1 MKNNGIILGIRWWPL
16 LSPGVTNFRI
26 MSSTPT
32 LDIAALRRNYSRE
45 SLSEQD
51 VMADPIDQFEH
62 WFRQAMDSELPEPNA
77 MILAS
82 ASAGGQPSIRTMLL
96 KGFDHQGFVFYT
108 NYSSRKGNELDA
120 NPQAALLFPWLE
132 LERQVR
138 IEGLVERV
146 SQEESLAYF
155 QSRPRGSQIGAWAS
169 PQSQIITGRD
179 ILEAKVAELTET
191 FKHDEVLPLPPYWG
205 GYRLRPDRIEFWQG
219 RESRL
224 HDRVLFTRAEL
235 GWTIERLAP

>member
-1 MKNNGIILGIRWWPL
+1 
-16 LSPGVTNFRI
+16 

-82 ASAGGQPSIRTMLL
+82 ASTGGQPSIRTMLL

-120 NPQAALLFPWLE
+120 NPQAALLFLWLE

-138 IEGLVERV
+138 IEGSVERV

-191 FKHDEVLPLPPYWG
+191 FKHDEILPLPPYWG

>member
-1 MKNNGIILGIRWWPL
+1 
-16 LSPGVTNFRI
+16 

-82 ASAGGQPSIRTMLL
+82 ASTGGQPSIRTMLL

-120 NPQAALLFPWLE
+120 NPQAALLFLWLE

-138 IEGLVERV
+138 IEGSVERV

-179 ILEAKVAELTET
+179 ILEAKVVELTET
-191 FKHDEVLPLPPYWG
+191 FKHDEILPLPPYWG